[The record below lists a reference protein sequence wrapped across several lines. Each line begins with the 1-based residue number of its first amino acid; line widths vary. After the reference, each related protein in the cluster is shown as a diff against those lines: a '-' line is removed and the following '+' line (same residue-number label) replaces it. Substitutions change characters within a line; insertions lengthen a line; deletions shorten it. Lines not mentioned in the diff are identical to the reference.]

1 MTRNFIKEVLA
12 HATLVL
18 CSTVALAALIAAR

>member
-1 MTRNFIKEVLA
+1 MTRTFLKEILA

-18 CSTVALAALIAAR
+18 CSTVALALIAAR

>member
-1 MTRNFIKEVLA
+1 MTRNFLKEIVA

-18 CSTVALAALIAAR
+18 CSTLALALIAAR